1 MVTIAV
7 VFVITLIIGIP
18 IAFVIGL
25 TGMAHIAS
33 LGNIAYFDVFIQKL
47 ISGVNS
53 NSYLCIPLFVLAG
66 NIMNRGGITER
77 LLNFLRQCIGW
88 IRGGMAYAATLIG
101 VLLSA
106 ILGSSNAVASL
117 LCTTVVP
124 ELRKDG
130 FDDEFSVSVCAS
142 SGILG
147 PIIPPGTS
155 MVIMAVMTGAS
166 VRSVFYAG
174 ILPGLLIGLAF
185 MAVTFV
191 MTRKRK
197 YPKSIDRF
205 NVKAWAKALVK
216 SIAAMLVPFV
226 IIIGVTMGIFT
237 PSEAGVIAVAIAL
250 ITGFAYRSLKV
261 KDLPSIFVNSI
272 GTSAGILIVVAFGN
286 VLGWTFSMDQIPAK
300 IAGAVTSVS
309 SNPTVCL
316 FIIMGIMLIVG
327 FFMEGYSAMMIFG
340 PVFAAVASAVGIDL
354 VQYCMLFVIVINIG
368 LLTPP
373 VGMILFVSS
382 NICGIPLTKISK
394 AIWPFVV
401 AAVAALILLIV
412 FPKIT
417 LLLPSLIVK

>member
-1 MVTIAV
+1 MVTIIV
-7 VFVITLIIGIP
+7 VFVIALVIGLP

-25 TGMAHIAS
+25 TGLAHISTFA
-33 LGNIAYFDVFIQKL
+33 NPAYFDVFIQKL
-47 ISGVNS
+47 VSGVNS

-88 IRGGMAYAATLIG
+88 IRGGMAYAATLVGI
-101 VLLSA
+101 LLSA

-130 FDDEFSVSVCAS
+130 FDDEFSVAVCAS

-155 MVIMAVMTGAS
+155 MVIMAVMTGVS
-166 VRSVFYAG
+166 VKSVFYSG
-174 ILPGLLIGLAF
+174 IVPGLLIGIAF
-185 MAVTFV
+185 MVVTTV
-191 MTRKRK
+191 LTRKRN
-197 YPKSIDRF
+197 YPKSIEKFSGRE
-205 NVKAWAKALVK
+205 WGK
-216 SIAAMLVPFV
+216 SLWKSLASLLVPFV
-226 IIIGVTMGIFT
+226 IIIGVTAGIFT

-250 ITGFAYRSLKV
+250 ITGFAYKTLKV
-261 KDLPSIFVNSI
+261 KDLPKIFINSVF
-272 GTSAGILIVVAFGN
+272 TSAGIMFIVAFGN
-286 VLGWTFSMDQIPAK
+286 VLGWTFAMDGIPAK
-300 IAGAVTSVS
+300 IANSILGVTTSRFGVL
-309 SNPTVCL
+309 C
-316 FIIMGIMLIVG
+316 IIIGIMLVVG

-340 PVFAAVASAVGIDL
+340 PVFAVVANMVGIDMI
-354 VQYCMLFVIVINIG
+354 QYCMLFVIIINIG

-382 NICGIPLTKISK
+382 NICDIPLSRISK

-401 AAVAALILLIV
+401 AAVIAIFILMA
-412 FPKIT
+412 FPQLVT
-417 LLLPSLIVK
+417 FLPSLIV